1 MKEIAYAIVPQKA
14 QSAQAHQLT
23 LDLRLP
29 LHGTRSKAQIS
40 SIPGAPARQ
49 RNRYQGTL
57 GSQVL
62 GTQLTLNEA
71 LILAKRGG
79 R

>member
-23 LDLRLP
+23 LDLCLP
-29 LHGTRSKAQIS
+29 PHGARPKPQIS
-40 SIPGAPARQ
+40 SIPGVSPKQ
-49 RNRYQGTL
+49 RNRYCV
-57 GSQVL
+57 SL
-62 GTQLTLNEA
+62 GTQILGDRLTIDEA
-71 LILAKRGG
+71 IKLAKRGE